1 MKPEVKRYTTM
12 VGSRTISIETGR
24 LAAQAGGAVTVH
36 LNDSIIFAAATMGGI
51 RAGIDFFPL
60 SVEYEE
66 RMYAG
71 GKIPGSFFRREG
83 RPTTD
88 AILTARLTDR
98 PLRPLFPEGMRN
110 EVQIIMYSLSADADN
125 PLDVLAIN
133 AASAAVMIS
142 DIPWDG
148 PVAAVRVGR
157 VNGEFI
163 INPTFAEMDLSDLD
177 LRLAGTRDAILMV
190 EAGADEV
197 PEDIMVAA
205 LEFGHKSLQPL
216 IDLQLQMQHEVGKP
230 KREVAISLPDQSLQ
244 EKVFNRVSAPMS
256 ALLDNPLMKSEFYT
270 GMDALLQNLVT
281 ELIPSEG
288 GKVKVADE
296 TDVETLPEFAL
307 PEPPSL
313 EAIKEAFAEAEKKI
327 VRTRILD
334 QGKRPDGRKPNEIRP
349 IWCEVGFSPRAHGS
363 GLFTRGETQVLTLAT
378 LGTLSESQELDTL
391 APVDTKRYMHHY
403 NFPPFSTGETKMLRG
418 QSRREIGHGALAERA
433 LLPVI
438 PAEET
443 FPYALRLVSEVLAS
457 NGSSSMASV
466 CGSTL
471 ALMDTGVPIKAPVA
485 GVAMGLVMEGDKY
498 IILTDIQGTEDH
510 LGDMDFKVAGT
521 AEGITALQMDIK
533 ISGLSTEIMKQAL
546 EQARQARLF
555 ILGKILEVIPAPR
568 SELKPHAPRIT
579 TVKIPSD
586 KIGAIIG
593 PGGKNIRALQDE
605 TGTKI
610 DIQEDGTIYIAS
622 TNSEGAE
629 IARQR
634 IEAITETPQLGR
646 IYTGKV
652 VRIADFG
659 AFVEILPGTDGMVHI
674 SQLDSERVEKVEDI
688 VKMGDEITVMVTG
701 IDPMGKIRLSR
712 QAVLEGWTIEEAQ
725 EKDSRKSGGSGRP
738 GGSRPGGS
746 RPGGDRRPGGH
757 TDDRRG
763 PRR

>member
-1 MKPEVKRYTTM
+1 MQPDVKRFTTT
-12 VGSRTISIETGR
+12 VGSKQISIETGR

-51 RAGIDFFPL
+51 RPGIDFFPL
-60 SVEYEE
+60 TVEYEE

-71 GKIPGSFFRREG
+71 GIIPGSFFRREG
-83 RPTTD
+83 RPSTD

-142 DIPWDG
+142 DIPWNG

-157 VNGEFI
+157 VDNEFV
-163 INPTFAEMDLSDLD
+163 INPTFAEMARSDLD
-177 LRLAGTRDAILMV
+177 LRIAGTRDAILMV
-190 EAGADEV
+190 EAGSDEI
-197 PEDIMVAA
+197 PEEVMVAA
-205 LEFGHKSLQPL
+205 LEFGHKSIQPL
-216 IDLQLQMQHEVGKP
+216 IDLQLQMRQEIGKP
-230 KREVAISLPDQSLQ
+230 KREIAVILPDQKFQ
-244 EKVFNRVSAPMS
+244 EIIFDRVSEKMN
-256 ALLDNPLMKSEFYT
+256 ALLDKPLMKAEFYS
-270 GMDALLQNLVT
+270 GMDALLQELVA
-281 ELIPSEG
+281 EFIPYEG
-288 GKVKVADE
+288 AKVKVADE

-307 PEPPSL
+307 PETPSL
-313 EAIKEAFAEAEKKI
+313 EALKEAFSEAEKKI
-327 VRTRILD
+327 VRERILN
-334 QGKRPDGRKPNEIRP
+334 QGKRPDGRTPTEIRP

-378 LGTLSESQELDTL
+378 LGTLSEAQELDTL
-391 APVDTKRYMHHY
+391 SPIHSKRYMHHY
-403 NFPPFSTGETKMLRG
+403 NFPPFSTGEAKMLRG

-433 LLPVI
+433 LLPVL
-438 PAEET
+438 PAEES
-443 FPYALRLVSEVLAS
+443 FPYALRLVSEVMAS

-485 GVAMGLVMEGDKY
+485 GVAMGLVKEGDKFV
-498 IILTDIQGTEDH
+498 ILTDIQGTEDH

-521 AEGITALQMDIK
+521 AAGITALQMDIK
-533 ISGLSTEIMKQAL
+533 ISGLSAEIMKQAL
-546 EQARQARLF
+546 EQAHQARTF
-555 ILGKILEVIPAPR
+555 ILGKILEAIPAPR
-568 SELKPHAPRIT
+568 SELKPHTPRII

-593 PGGKNIRALQDE
+593 PGGKNIRALQEE

-610 DIQEDGTIYIAS
+610 DIQEDGTVYIAS
-622 TNSEGAE
+622 TNSEGAQL
-629 IARQR
+629 ARER

-674 SQLDSERVEKVEDI
+674 SQLDSERVEKVEDV

-712 QAVLEGWTIEEAQ
+712 QAVLEGWSVEEAQ
-725 EKDSRKSGGSGRP
+725 ERDSRKSSGGRPGGGRP
-738 GGSRPGGS
+738 GGSRQRSGDRS
-746 RPGGDRRPGGH
+746 NDRRP
-757 TDDRRG
+757 

>member
-1 MKPEVKRYTTM
+1 
-12 VGSRTISIETGR
+12 
-24 LAAQAGGAVTVH
+24 
-36 LNDSIIFAAATMGGI
+36 
-51 RAGIDFFPL
+51 
-60 SVEYEE
+60 
-66 RMYAG
+66 
-71 GKIPGSFFRREG
+71 
-83 RPTTD
+83 
-88 AILTARLTDR
+88 LTARLTDR

-142 DIPWDG
+142 DIPWNG

-157 VNGEFI
+157 VDDEFV
-163 INPTFAEMDLSDLD
+163 INPTFAEMAKSDLD
-177 LRLAGTRDAILMV
+177 LRIAGTRDAILMV
-190 EAGADEV
+190 EAGSDEI
-197 PEDIMVAA
+197 PEDVMVAA
-205 LEFGHKSLQPL
+205 LEFGHKSIQPL
-216 IDLQLQMQHEVGKP
+216 IDLQLQMRQEIGKP
-230 KREVAISLPDQSLQ
+230 KREVAVVLPDQKFQ
-244 EKVFNRVSAPMS
+244 GIVFDRVSEKMK
-256 ALLDNPLMKSEFYT
+256 ALLDKPLMKAEFYS
-270 GMDALLQNLVT
+270 GMDALLQDLVA
-281 ELIPSEG
+281 EFIPSEG
-288 GKVKVADE
+288 SKVKVADE

-307 PEPPSL
+307 PETPSL
-313 EAIKEAFAEAEKKI
+313 EALKEAFSEAEKKI
-327 VRTRILD
+327 VRDRILN
-334 QGKRPDGRKPNEIRP
+334 QGKRPDGRTATEIRP

-363 GLFTRGETQVLTLAT
+363 GLFTRGETQVLTMAT
-378 LGTLSESQELDTL
+378 LGTLSEAQELDTL
-391 APVDTKRYMHHY
+391 SPIHSKRYMHHY
-403 NFPPFSTGETKMLRG
+403 NFPPFSTGEAKMLRG

-433 LLPVI
+433 LLPVL

-443 FPYALRLVSEVLAS
+443 FPYALRLVSEVMAS

-485 GVAMGLVMEGDKY
+485 GVAMGLVKEGDKFV
-498 IILTDIQGTEDH
+498 ILTDIQGTEDH

-521 AEGITALQMDIK
+521 AAGITALQMDIK
-533 ISGLSTEIMKQAL
+533 ISGLSAEIMKQAL
-546 EQARQARLF
+546 EQAHQARTF
-555 ILGKILEVIPAPR
+555 ILGKILEAIPAPR
-568 SELKPHAPRIT
+568 SELKPHTPRII

-593 PGGKNIRALQDE
+593 PGGKNIRALQEE

-610 DIQEDGTIYIAS
+610 DIQEDGTVYIAS

-629 IARQR
+629 IARER

-674 SQLDSERVEKVEDI
+674 SQLDSERVEKVEDV

-712 QAVLEGWTIEEAQ
+712 QAVLEGWSVEEAQ
-725 EKDSRKSGGSGRP
+725 ERDSRKSSGGRPGGGRP
-738 GGSRPGGS
+738 GGSRNRSGDRS
-746 RPGGDRRPGGH
+746 NDRRP
-757 TDDRRG
+757 